1 MPIFESDI
9 SRLFWQTKLIEGGFE
24 RLPRLG
30 ADPVLWPIVEQR
42 LGRGVGFRVADLY
55 LRSVHARRGKPV
67 IFMPPDWWQIEA
79 DPVCPVCIVQTW
91 AADGEPGEMHSAPLK
106 PRRDGGLPLE
116 RDAVVKLRVRIEGQ
130 PLDIAATEAY
140 ALAYFEAMQRLGARL
155 PLKYDAAL
163 RPLGH
168 ARLS

>member
-1 MPIFESDI
+1 MPTFESDI
-9 SRLFWQTKLIEGGFE
+9 SRLLWETKLIEGGFE

-67 IFMPPDWWQIEA
+67 IFMPPDWWQIEGQ
-79 DPVCPVCIVQTW
+79 PEQSIQTW
-91 AADGEPGEMHSAPLK
+91 RDDGERGDMLTKPLK
-106 PRRDGGLPLE
+106 PRRDGGVPLE
-116 RDAVVKLRVRIEGQ
+116 CDAVVKLRVRIEGQ